1 MKSHVAVAFVCIAAL
16 AQAQDSRSTPIETKT
31 KLLMHGREL
40 MTADIAQ
47 ARDMSLYD
55 DGGHWDCREHSS
67 SDTSPRNCDLPK
79 VRDFIWEH
87 WQKKQRAYIRVTVD
101 SVDTMSTSH
110 IFVEPGDHGLWH
122 VAWRIAQARGNGPSV
137 VLDVPEIVAVERAD
151 SKLIFKARDGSRQ
164 EHL

>member
-1 MKSHVAVAFVCIAAL
+1 MKSHAAIAFVCIAAL
-16 AQAQDSRSTPIETKT
+16 AQAQDSRSTPVETQT

-55 DGGHWDCREHSS
+55 DGGHWDCREHSL

-79 VRDFIWEH
+79 VRNFIWEH
-87 WQKKQRAYIRVTVD
+87 WQKKRPGYIRVTVD

-110 IFVEPGDHGLWH
+110 IFVEPNDQGSWH
-122 VAWRIAQARGNGPSV
+122 VAWRVAQTRGIAPSV
-137 VLDVPEIVAVERAD
+137 VRDVPPFTTVERVG
-151 SKLIFKARDGSRQ
+151 SKLAFKATDGSETQ
-164 EHL
+164 L

>member
-1 MKSHVAVAFVCIAAL
+1 MKRYAAVAFVCIAAL
-16 AQAQDSRSTPIETKT
+16 VQAQDSRSTPIETQT
-31 KLLMHGREL
+31 KLVMHGREL

-55 DGGHWDCREHSS
+55 DGGHFDCREHSL

-87 WQKKQRAYIRVTVD
+87 WQKKRRGYIRVTVD

-110 IFVEPGDHGLWH
+110 IFVEPDDHGF
-122 VAWRIAQARGNGPSV
+122 WRVSWRVAQARGNAPSV
-137 VLDVPEIVAVERAD
+137 VRDLPPFTTVDRVD
-151 SKLIFKARDGSRQ
+151 SKLAFKATDGA
-164 EHL
+164 ETHL

>member
-1 MKSHVAVAFVCIAAL
+1 MKSRAVVAFVCISGL
-16 AQAQDSRSTPIETKT
+16 VQLHDSRSEPTETEA

-55 DGGHWDCREHSS
+55 DGGHFDCRTHSS

-87 WQKKQRAYIRVTVD
+87 WQKKQRGYIRVTAD

-110 IFVEPGDHGLWH
+110 IFVEPNAHGVWH
-122 VAWRIAQARGNGPSV
+122 AAWRVAQDRANGSSV
-137 VLDVPEIVAVERAD
+137 IRDLSEFVSITRVD
-151 SKLIFKARDGSRQ
+151 SKLAFRAADGSQ
-164 EHL
+164 TEL